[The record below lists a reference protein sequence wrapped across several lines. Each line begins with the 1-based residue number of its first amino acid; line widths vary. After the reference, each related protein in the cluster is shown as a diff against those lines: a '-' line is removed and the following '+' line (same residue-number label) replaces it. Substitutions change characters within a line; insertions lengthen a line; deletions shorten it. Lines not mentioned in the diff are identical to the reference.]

1 MSESGLQTRMLRTY
15 SRQLVTARRLARIH
29 RIMRAGWPD
38 DEVRSQKEARRRQL
52 VERVARE
59 IIDNLLVT
67 GAENP
72 VAGEIKTELER
83 RYGAEFFFEF
93 PFMEQDLQIFRRSD
107 GQLTRLTPEEVQE
120 VLGSLWLVA
129 LDKVDETMI

>member
-1 MSESGLQTRMLRTY
+1 MSEPGLQSRMLRTY
-15 SRQLVTARRLARIH
+15 SRQLVTARRLAHIH

-38 DEVRSQKEARRRQL
+38 DEVRNQKEARRRTL

-67 GAENP
+67 GAENT
-72 VAGEIKTELER
+72 VAGEIKAELER
-83 RYGAEFFFEF
+83 RVGAPLVFEF
-93 PFMEQDLQIFRRSD
+93 PFMEQDLQIFRQSD
-107 GQLTRLTPEEVQE
+107 GTLTRLSPEEVQE

>member
-1 MSESGLQTRMLRTY
+1 MSEPGLHSRMLRTY

-38 DEVRSQKEARRRQL
+38 DEARSQKEAKRRML

-67 GAENP
+67 GVENA
-72 VAGEIKTELER
+72 VAGEIKSELER
-83 RYGAEFFFEF
+83 RFGARLVFEF
-93 PFMEQDLQIFRRSD
+93 PFMEQDLQIFRQSD
-107 GQLTRLTPEEVQE
+107 GGLTRLSPEEVQD